1 MAQGRDD
8 LYNEILRNGPSPG
21 TILLVLSELKKDGQL
36 KQAIQECI
44 KALSVHPHDV
54 SIRRL
59 LAETYFEAGLI
70 TQAEAELETVTAGI
84 GDLSAAYK
92 LQAEIYSQQ
101 RREEEAAKAL
111 KIYLVHRPDDQEAH
125 HLLEALEAVEEAPV
139 EQAQAEVEQISPPL
153 QEAVEEVPPT
163 PEEQELPEIATPTLA
178 EIYLDQGQLQQAI
191 NTYEKVVAQDS
202 AAEASKRRLEELNR
216 MMASEKG
223 LADEGAELIRQKKK
237 MISVLEAWLADI
249 QEMSKG
255 TVSP

>member
-139 EQAQAEVEQISPPL
+139 EPLSSFAVIYERPLRKPLYDPAPVVEAAPPPKPKPKPTFTLIGTVVEPGFTYGMFRTNKGETKLVEIGESIGGAEVTAVT
-153 QEAVEEVPPT
+153 EAG
-163 PEEQELPEIATPTLA
+163 ATVLMDGESIEMTVK
-178 EIYLDQGQLQQAI
+178 
-191 NTYEKVVAQDS
+191 EK
-202 AAEASKRRLEELNR
+202 E
-216 MMASEKG
+216 G
-223 LADEGAELIRQKKK
+223 L
-237 MISVLEAWLADI
+237 
-249 QEMSKG
+249 
-255 TVSP
+255 